1 MTIKIRASSLGK
13 IMTEP
18 KAKTETL
25 SVGAKTYIEEL
36 AKEFVYGFQRIVS
49 SKEMEKGTLVEQ
61 HSIDLINDVF
71 FTSYAK
77 NTERRENE
85 WVTGEC
91 DIYVPET
98 KIIDVKS
105 PWSLATFPATAFA
118 GRDPLYEWQLRTYM
132 WLWDVDHSE
141 INYVMVNTPDEL
153 IRFEDP
159 SMHYVDHIDPSLR
172 ITRVPYE
179 RDKALE
185 EKIMIKVEAAREF
198 FNEVVET
205 IGLEHAA

>member
-1 MTIKIRASSLGK
+1 MTIKIRCSSLSK

-36 AKEFVYGFQRIVS
+36 AKEFVYGFKKVVS
-49 SKEMEKGTLVEQ
+49 SKEMEKGTLVEP
-61 HSIDLINDVF
+61 HSIELINDVF
-71 FTSYAK
+71 FTSHVK

-85 WVTGEC
+85 WLTGEC
-91 DIYVPET
+91 DIYVPNT

-105 PWSLATFPATAFA
+105 PWSLGTFPATVFA
-118 GRDPLYEWQLRTYM
+118 GQDKDYEWQGRGYM
-132 WLWDVDHSE
+132 MLWDVDLFE
-141 INYVMVNTPDEL
+141 INYCMVNTPDEL

-179 RDKALE
+179 RDRALE
-185 EKIMIKVEAAREF
+185 EKIKEKVEASRVY
-198 FNEVVET
+198 FNQIVET